1 LKSVKEKAHLI
12 FWILGILLIALQV
25 LFTMVYPEAI
35 LDINIH
41 DTYIII
47 AYAHLFNVLGTWF
60 ILCGVGY
67 WILKLR
73 RIGIFGWMFWLHLI
87 FTVLFP
93 LSFAT
98 TNMDIKPTMENFRM
112 IQYIESLWFF
122 GLILFVVGQGLYFLN
137 IFISTLKRVKS
148 R

>member
-1 LKSVKEKAHLI
+1 MNSIKEKAHLV

-25 LFTMVYPEAI
+25 LFTVVYPQAI
-35 LDINIH
+35 LDLNIH

-47 AYAHLFNVLGTWF
+47 ACAHLFNVLGTWF

-73 RIGIFGWMFWLHLI
+73 MIEIFGWMFWLHLI